1 MNPELQTYLDRIEN
15 LRTQI
20 SDLLTGLP
28 TEALNWRPVEG
39 GDDHA
44 TNSLAALATH
54 VAGAKH
60 FWIAEVIGGRA
71 QTRDREAEFR
81 VRATDAAALVRL
93 LSEVGAE
100 TREVLA
106 AYSDDDL
113 GQTRQRDG
121 RTITVRWALLH
132 IVDHAA
138 LHLGHMQLTYQL
150 WRGGQAVAAPRW
162 FQRLP
167 KEAEE

>member
-15 LRTQI
+15 LRAQI
-20 SDLLTGLP
+20 SELLAGLP
-28 TEALNWRPVEG
+28 AEALNWRPVEG
-39 GDDHA
+39 EDDHA
-44 TNSLAALATH
+44 TNSLGALATH
-54 VAGAKH
+54 VAGAEH

-71 QTRDREAEFR
+71 QTREREAEFR
-81 VRATDAAALVRL
+81 AQATDAAALVRL
-93 LSEVGAE
+93 LAEVGAE
-100 TREVLA
+100 SREVLA

-113 GQTRQRDG
+113 SQTRQREG

-132 IVDHAA
+132 VVDHTA

-167 KEAEE
+167 RD